1 MSMRRRGVNQTYLIP
16 QPFDSAPSAH
26 YEWVVSGYNRDD
38 VYTFRFELLV
48 EFEEWREVVDMASWL
63 LK

>member
-1 MSMRRRGVNQTYLIP
+1 MNQTYLIP